1 MVSEDFKK
9 IISHVQNVILEIEKL
24 KKYRK
29 ISFFLTPLIIGFYL
43 INKYNQRIDEKLQY
57 FTSIQ
62 SKLTNDIKKLCK

>member
-29 ISFFLTPLIIGFYL
+29 ISFF
-43 INKYNQRIDEKLQY
+43 
-57 FTSIQ
+57 
-62 SKLTNDIKKLCK
+62 